1 MVRRVVL
8 LTSFAACV
16 AGCGFSSLD
25 ATPDVELPEV
35 YFAIDQSITD
45 ESIGTAEILLQLSE
59 PSSETVTV
67 GFSITGGSAA
77 VGSDLRVTEGK
88 VTFPP
93 NTDHAMLRL
102 AIVDDGVEELEEDA
116 MIVLDAPEH
125 AVLGEVSRHDLR
137 ISATKLPRVRFAA
150 KTSAAGEEAGPQRFA
165 IELDR
170 PSAADVVVGYR
181 WTGTAEDADHGVI
194 DGVLTIPPGRVS
206 VLLDAPITNDPTDED
221 DETLDIVLLAK
232 AGAVVA
238 PGEGEHI
245 HTILDDDLPP
255 TIGFASTAST
265 IGEAGG
271 TVTLDVS
278 LSLVSE
284 KPITVGYASGAGAT
298 AGVDD
303 FTLAP
308 GTLTFP
314 PGTRTLQ
321 VQVTIIDDM
330 LDEPDETIAIAL
342 SDATNAT
349 LPPAA
354 ATHLLTITD
363 DDEPPPPPPPPTP

>member
-25 ATPDVELPEV
+25 DTPDVDLPEV

-45 ESIGTAEILLQLSE
+45 ESIGTAEILLQLSQ
-59 PSSETVTV
+59 PSDETVTV
-67 GFSITGGSAA
+67 GFSITGGSAT
-77 VGSDLRVTEGK
+77 VGNDLRITEGT

-93 NTDHAMLRL
+93 HADHAMLRL
-102 AIVDDGVEELEEDA
+102 AIVDDGIEEPEEDA
-116 MIVLDAPEH
+116 MIVLAAPEH
-125 AVLGEVSRHDLR
+125 AVLGAVSRHDLR
-137 ISATKLPRVRFAA
+137 ISATKLPRVRFVT
-150 KTSAAGEEAGPQRFA
+150 KTSSAGEEAGTQRFA
-165 IELDR
+165 IELDK
-170 PSAADVVVGYR
+170 PSTADVVIGYR

-194 DGVLTIPPGRVS
+194 DGVLTIPPGRASAV
-206 VLLDAPITNDPTDED
+206 LDAPIINDPTDED

-238 PGEGEHI
+238 PGEGEHV
-245 HTILDDDLPP
+245 HTIIDDDLPP

-265 IGEAGG
+265 IGEAGA

-284 KPITVGYASGAGAT
+284 KPITVSYASGAGAT
-298 AGVDD
+298 AGADD

-321 VQVTIIDDM
+321 VQVAIVDDTI
-330 LDEPDETIAIAL
+330 DEPDETVAITL
-342 SDATNAT
+342 SAASNAT
-349 LPPAA
+349 LLPAA

-363 DDEPPPPPPPPTP
+363 DDDPPAPPPTP